1 MQFMNC
7 APKSRKGQVS
17 QDKVFFFVFLQ
28 ALNICWTSILSM
40 TAGYL
45 WFYSIILPLQ
55 PKVIPNAIC
64 GICQKGKEANKKGKP
79 EALIHCSQCDNSGK
93 FTLLI
98 LRDCSL
104 FLDFLFWYTS
114 EFSCF

>member
-1 MQFMNC
+1 M
-7 APKSRKGQVS
+7 
-17 QDKVFFFVFLQ
+17 
-28 ALNICWTSILSM
+28 LSM
-40 TAGYL
+40 TAGCDG
-45 WFYSIILPLQ
+45 FYSIILPLQ

-98 LRDCSL
+98 LKDNVLILFSFFATFNASYVHFCVYFPPRDRMINISINYESVVPLTHLTSL
-104 FLDFLFWYTS
+104 NTN
-114 EFSCF
+114 C

>member
-1 MQFMNC
+1 
-7 APKSRKGQVS
+7 
-17 QDKVFFFVFLQ
+17 
-28 ALNICWTSILSM
+28 M

-64 GICQKGKEANKKGKP
+64 GICQRGKEANKKGKP

-98 LRDCSL
+98 SKDWPHLNSVCFDFSFPHLFNWRSDHSNAYNWQSCLVIHRESQLSIVSSHAFVLSL
-104 FLDFLFWYTS
+104 
-114 EFSCF
+114 

>member
-1 MQFMNC
+1 
-7 APKSRKGQVS
+7 
-17 QDKVFFFVFLQ
+17 
-28 ALNICWTSILSM
+28 M

-98 LRDCSL
+98 LRDFFDTHQSLAVFNTRCSHN
-104 FLDFLFWYTS
+104 
-114 EFSCF
+114 CVNAP

>member
-1 MQFMNC
+1 
-7 APKSRKGQVS
+7 
-17 QDKVFFFVFLQ
+17 
-28 ALNICWTSILSM
+28 M
-40 TAGYL
+40 TAGCL

-64 GICQKGKEANKKGKP
+64 GICQRGKEANKKGKP

-98 LRDCSL
+98 SEDCPHWKQRL
-104 FLDFLFWYTS
+104 LWF
-114 EFSCF
+114 